1 MKVSNLYITIL
12 YIPGAL
18 LACYGNNG
26 AHQTTVLRWI
36 GSSHKQCI
44 ARVYSNQYT
53 TFALYLQSFTL
64 SSNKQTKNVSKLFD
78 LCKKMQ
84 FIKIFIAD

>member
-1 MKVSNLYITIL
+1 MKVSNLYIIIT

-26 AHQTTVLRWI
+26 AHQTTVLRWT
-36 GSSHKQCI
+36 GSSHQQGI
-44 ARVYSNQYT
+44 ARVYSNKYT
-53 TFALYLQSFTL
+53 PFTLYLQPFTL

-78 LCKKMQ
+78 LCIKMA
-84 FIKIFIAD
+84 FIKIFITN